1 MSLDSDV
8 SAPESKF
15 NAVLTATSGLPG
27 VRIHREAYLRR
38 ALARYC
44 SDDQIQKAIDESPAA
59 ANIPSNVIDKAAM
72 DSIRYETA
80 KVTALSAAAGIP
92 GGLALFGT
100 VPADFAQNFAHVLRI
115 AQKLA
120 YLYSWPNLFTED
132 GKEPDDA
139 TKGML
144 TLFVG
149 VMFGAQAANKG
160 VRTVAGMLAKE
171 ALRKLPQQALTK
183 GIIYP
188 IVKEVSKKLGAEMT
202 KLVFAKGVA
211 KVIPVFGAVLNGG
224 LTLATYAP
232 MSLRLKKHLA
242 TLELT
247 KPQAAPVA

>member
-1 MSLDSDV
+1 MSIDSDV
-8 SAPESKF
+8 APPESKF
-15 NAVLTATSGLPG
+15 NAVLTAASGLPG

-44 SDDQIQKAIDESPAA
+44 SDEQVQKAVNESPAA
-59 ANIPSNVIDKAAM
+59 AGIPSNVIDKAAM
-72 DSIRYETA
+72 DSIKYETA
-80 KVTALSAAAGIP
+80 KVTGLSAAAGIP
-92 GGLALFGT
+92 GGFALVGT

-120 YLYSWPNLFTED
+120 YLYSWPNLFAAD
-132 GKEPDDA
+132 GEEPDDA

-149 VMFGAQAANKG
+149 VMFGAQAANQG
-160 VRTVAGMLAKE
+160 VTAVAGMLAKE

-183 GIIYP
+183 GVIYP

-202 KLVFAKGVA
+202 KLVFAKGMA
-211 KVIPVFGAVLNGG
+211 KVIPIVGAVLNGG
-224 LTLATYAP
+224 VTLATYAP

-242 TLELT
+242 SLELT
-247 KPQAAPVA
+247 KPHAEPAS